1 MARGRNAL
9 YWKIHQSLG
18 QYRITDAGKGE
29 SIISMKGGT
38 PTFIDPADELLDAR
52 LAAEREEERELR
64 RLEKEEKKRKLEEAR
79 KKKGE
84 RG

>member
-29 SIISMKGGT
+29 SIISMKGCT
-38 PTFIDPADELLDAR
+38 PTFIDPA
-52 LAAEREEERELR
+52 EEERELR